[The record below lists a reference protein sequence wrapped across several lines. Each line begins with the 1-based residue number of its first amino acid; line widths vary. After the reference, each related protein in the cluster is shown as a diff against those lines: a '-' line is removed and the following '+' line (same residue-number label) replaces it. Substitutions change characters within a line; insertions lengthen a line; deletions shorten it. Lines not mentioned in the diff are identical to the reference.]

1 MLKVHYF
8 AALRETLGKQ
18 SEELA
23 LPKPNMTVAQLIAH
37 LVASRDDAWAVLSD
51 SAQVLVAVDQ
61 TIVERTHPLAGGEE
75 IAFFPPMTGG

>member
-8 AALRETLGKQ
+8 AALRETLAMQG
-18 SEELA
+18 EELEIPSA
-23 LPKPNMTVAQLIAH
+23 NMTVAQLISH
-37 LVASRDDAWAVLSD
+37 LVENRDEAWSILNN

-61 TIVERTHPLAGGEE
+61 TIVERSHALAGDEE